1 MYRTGVLVGKGG
13 IKQKGGGEEGVTNN
27 YVLPNTYTPV
37 PQLTVYTV
45 HGACAIVAIFTSRE
59 YDCVSIKKNQ
69 LLLLERRTIPG

>member
-37 PQLTVYTV
+37 PQLTVCTV
-45 HGACAIVAIFTSRE
+45 QCALAIVAIYTSWE
-59 YDCVSIKKNQ
+59 YYGIDIY
-69 LLLLERRTIPG
+69 I